1 MRGAEFVALRSMT
14 HNALNARLSSQ
25 SVERRLN
32 ATNRP
37 SGETCGSETRSSV
50 ARSFAVKGRAYASP
64 DVMNTSAMQAAIN
77 LNIPAPYVSAA
88 RKPKPPGVAVTS
100 RGTDSIGMTRAGLA
114 DSQRSGL
121 ATTRGRYGASRYAL
135 TLMREPLVLTGA
147 LFALAPPLRAADSL
161 VNNF

>member
-50 ARSFAVKGRAYASP
+50 ARSFAVNGRAYASP
-64 DVMNTSAMQAAIN
+64 DVMTPSAMQAAID
-77 LNIPAPYVSAA
+77 LNIPAPYVSAT

-100 RGTDSIGMTRAGLA
+100 RHGFIGMAGREDLQRSGPATERTCNGA
-114 DSQRSGL
+114 DSQR
-121 ATTRGRYGASRYAL
+121 
-135 TLMREPLVLTGA
+135 
-147 LFALAPPLRAADSL
+147 
-161 VNNF
+161 